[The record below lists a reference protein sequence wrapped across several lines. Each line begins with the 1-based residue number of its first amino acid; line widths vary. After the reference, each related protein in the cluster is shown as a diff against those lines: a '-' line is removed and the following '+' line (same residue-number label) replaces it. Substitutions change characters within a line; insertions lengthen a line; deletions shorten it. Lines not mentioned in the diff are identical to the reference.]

1 LPKSKAY
8 YGMCARDRQCL
19 PDWENKMSEQF
30 EPVIVG
36 FLCNWC
42 SYRAADL
49 AGTARIKYAP
59 NMRAIRVMCS
69 GRVDPQFVLKALRE
83 GADGV
88 MIAGCHPGECHYVEG
103 NIKALRRF
111 LLLKN
116 LLKQWGVEDERVQLV
131 WASASEGNILAQAV
145 DRMTEQ
151 VRALGPL
158 RWKESVWSENGH
170 KTTESIEMVPV
181 AEEV

>member
-1 LPKSKAY
+1 MDQTY
-8 YGMCARDRQCL
+8 
-19 PDWENKMSEQF
+19 

-49 AGTARIKYAP
+49 AGTARLHYAP
-59 NMRAIRVMCS
+59 NLRPIRVMCS
-69 GRVDPQFVLKALRE
+69 GRVEPDLVLKALHA

-88 MIAGCHPGECHYVEG
+88 LIAGCHPGECHYIEG
-103 NIKALRRF
+103 NLRALRRYA
-111 LLLKN
+111 LLNRMLR
-116 LLKQWGVEDERVQLV
+116 QFGVEEERVQIV
-131 WASASEGNILAQAV
+131 WASASEGPLLAQTV

-151 VRALGPL
+151 LRSLGPL
-158 RWKESVWSENGH
+158 RWRHQVILDGH
-170 KTTESIEMVPV
+170 KPHDGYRKATEELPA

>member
-1 LPKSKAY
+1 
-8 YGMCARDRQCL
+8 M
-19 PDWENKMSEQF
+19 MSDQF

-59 NMRAIRVMCS
+59 NLRPIRVMCS
-69 GRVDPQFVLKALRE
+69 GRVDPQFVLQALRS

-88 MIAGCHPGECHYVEG
+88 LIAGCHPGECHYVSG

-111 LLLKN
+111 TLLRKTLE
-116 LLKQWGVEDERVQLV
+116 QWGIEQERVQLL
-131 WASASEGNILAQAV
+131 WASASEGIVLAAAV

-151 VRALGPL
+151 IRALGPL
-158 RWKESVWSENGH
+158 RWSQKVLGDNGIAH
-170 KTTESIEMVPV
+170 LV

>member
-1 LPKSKAY
+1 
-8 YGMCARDRQCL
+8 
-19 PDWENKMSEQF
+19 MSDQF

-59 NMRAIRVMCS
+59 NLRILRVMCS
-69 GRVDPQFVLKALRE
+69 GRVDPQFVLQALLN

-88 MIAGCHPGECHYVEG
+88 LIAGCHPGECHYVNG
-103 NIKALRRF
+103 NIKTLRRF
-111 LLLKN
+111 TLLRKTLE
-116 LLKQWGVEDERVQLV
+116 QWGIEPERVQLL
-131 WASASEGNILAQAV
+131 WASASEGTVLAAAV

-151 VRALGPL
+151 IRALGPL
-158 RWKESVWSENGH
+158 RWSQKVLKGNGTAH
-170 KTTESIEMVPV
+170 PV
-181 AEEV
+181 AEEA

>member
-1 LPKSKAY
+1 
-8 YGMCARDRQCL
+8 
-19 PDWENKMSEQF
+19 MSEQF

-59 NMRAIRVMCS
+59 NMRPIRVMCS
-69 GRVDPQFVLKALRE
+69 GRVDAQFVLKALRE

-103 NIKALRRF
+103 NIKTLRRF
-111 LLLKN
+111 QLLKKM
-116 LLKQWGVEDERVQLV
+116 LIQLGIEEERVQLV
-131 WASASEGNILAQAV
+131 WASASEGTVLATAV
-145 DRMTEQ
+145 DKMTEQ

-158 RWKESVWSENGH
+158 SWKEKVLGGNGH
-170 KTTESIEMVPV
+170 GKPAAVEAAPAV
-181 AEEV
+181 EEV

>member
-1 LPKSKAY
+1 
-8 YGMCARDRQCL
+8 
-19 PDWENKMSEQF
+19 MSEQF

-49 AGTARIKYAP
+49 AGTSRTKYAP

-103 NIKALRRF
+103 NIKALRRY
-111 LLLKN
+111 LLLKRM
-116 LLKQWGVEDERVQLV
+116 LKQWGIEKERVQLI
-131 WASASEGNILAQAV
+131 WASASEGNLLAEAV
-145 DRMTEQ
+145 DRMTEE

-158 RWKESVWSENGH
+158 QWRQAVLGGNGH
-170 KTTESIEMVPV
+170 KPAEV
-181 AEEV
+181 AEVEVEVEEVY

>member
-1 LPKSKAY
+1 
-8 YGMCARDRQCL
+8 MT
-19 PDWENKMSEQF
+19 EQY

-59 NMRAIRVMCS
+59 NMRPIRVMCS

-88 MIAGCHPGECHYVEG
+88 MIAGCHPGECHYVNG
-103 NIKALRRF
+103 NIKAMRRF
-111 LLLKN
+111 YLLRKMLTQ
-116 LLKQWGVEDERVQLV
+116 LGVEEDRVQLI
-131 WASASEGNILAQAV
+131 WASASEGILLAEKV
-145 DRMTEQ
+145 DQMTEAL
-151 VRALGPL
+151 RALGPL
-158 RWKESVWSENGH
+158 SWDEKVINPSNGY
-170 KTTESIEMVPV
+170 KAAEVAPV
-181 AEEV
+181 LEEA

>member
-1 LPKSKAY
+1 
-8 YGMCARDRQCL
+8 
-19 PDWENKMSEQF
+19 MSEQF

-49 AGTARIKYAP
+49 AGTSRLQYAP
-59 NMRAIRVMCS
+59 NMRIIRVMCS
-69 GRVDPQFVLKALRE
+69 GRVDPQFVLKALRT

-88 MIAGCHPGECHYVEG
+88 LIAGCHPGECHYVEG

-111 LLLKN
+111 VLLKRM
-116 LLKQWGVEDERVQLV
+116 LRQLGVEEERVQLV
-131 WASASEGNILAQAV
+131 WASASEGILLAEAV
-145 DRMTEQ
+145 NRMTKQ

-158 RWKESVWSENGH
+158 RWQETVLSGNGFGPP
-170 KTTESIEMVPV
+170 EMAETAPLL
-181 AEEV
+181 EEV

>member
-1 LPKSKAY
+1 
-8 YGMCARDRQCL
+8 
-19 PDWENKMSEQF
+19 MSEQF

-49 AGTARIKYAP
+49 AGTSRMKYAP

-69 GRVDPQFVLKALRE
+69 GRVDPTFVIKALRE

-103 NIKALRRF
+103 NIKALRRYI
-111 LLLKN
+111 LLKRM
-116 LLKQWGVEDERVQLV
+116 LKQWGIEEERVQLV
-131 WASASEGNILAQAV
+131 WASASEGNILAEAV
-145 DRMTEQ
+145 DRMTEEL
-151 VRALGPL
+151 RALGPL
-158 RWKESVWSENGH
+158 QWRQAVLGGNGH
-170 KTTESIEMVPV
+170 HPQEAAVVEAE

>member
-1 LPKSKAY
+1 
-8 YGMCARDRQCL
+8 MT
-19 PDWENKMSEQF
+19 EQY

-49 AGTARIKYAP
+49 AGTSRLHYAP
-59 NMRAIRVMCS
+59 NLRVIRVMCS
-69 GRVDPQFVLKALRE
+69 GRVDPQFVLKALRQ

-111 LLLKN
+111 LLLKQM
-116 LLKQWGVEDERVQLV
+116 LRQLGIEKERVQLV
-131 WASASEGNILAQAV
+131 WASASEGIILADAIN
-145 DRMTEQ
+145 RMTEE

-158 RWKESVWSENGH
+158 RWQDSVIGANGH
-170 KTTESIEMVPV
+170 KEGETVQDAPVP
-181 AEEV
+181 EEV

>member
-1 LPKSKAY
+1 
-8 YGMCARDRQCL
+8 
-19 PDWENKMSEQF
+19 MSEQF

-49 AGTARIKYAP
+49 AGTARLHYAP
-59 NMRAIRVMCS
+59 NMRDIRVMCS
-69 GRVDPQFVLKALRE
+69 GRVDPQFVLKALKE

-88 MIAGCHPGECHYVEG
+88 LIAGCHPGECHYVEG

-111 LLLKN
+111 IMLKRM
-116 LLKQWGVEDERVQLV
+116 LAQLGVEEERVQLV
-131 WASASEGNILAQAV
+131 WASASEGKILAEAV
-145 DRMTEQ
+145 DEMTKQ

-158 RWKESVWSENGH
+158 RWQETVLSGNGQWVEA
-170 KTTESIEMVPV
+170 TPV
-181 AEEV
+181 LEEV

>member
-1 LPKSKAY
+1 
-8 YGMCARDRQCL
+8 
-19 PDWENKMSEQF
+19 MSEQF

-59 NMRAIRVMCS
+59 NMRPIRVMCS

-111 LLLKN
+111 FLLKN

-131 WASASEGNILAQAV
+131 WASASEGNVLAQAV
-145 DRMTEQ
+145 DRMTQ
-151 VRALGPL
+151 QIRALGPL

-170 KTTESIEMVPV
+170 GPAEIIEKAPV

>member
-1 LPKSKAY
+1 MDEPF
-8 YGMCARDRQCL
+8 Q
-19 PDWENKMSEQF
+19 
-30 EPVIVG
+30 PVIVG

-49 AGTARIKYAP
+49 AGTARIHYAP
-59 NMRAIRVMCS
+59 TMRPIRVMCTA
-69 GRVDPQFVLKALRE
+69 RIEPEFVLKALRE

-111 LLLKN
+111 KLLKLLLRQ
-116 LLKQWGVEDERVQLV
+116 LGVEDERVQLV
-131 WASASEGNILAQAV
+131 WAAASEGKQLAEAV

-151 VRALGPL
+151 IRPLGPL
-158 RWKESVWSENGH
+158 RWKQTVLAA
-170 KTTESIEMVPV
+170 
-181 AEEV
+181 AEVGG

>member
-1 LPKSKAY
+1 
-8 YGMCARDRQCL
+8 M
-19 PDWENKMSEQF
+19 NKLAAIMERNMSEQF

-49 AGTARIKYAP
+49 AGTARMHYAP

-69 GRVDPQFVLKALRE
+69 GRVDPQFVLKALVE

-88 MIAGCHPGECHYVEG
+88 MIAGCHPGECHYVDG
-103 NIKALRRF
+103 NIKTLRRF
-111 LLLKN
+111 ILLKK
-116 LLKQWGVEDERVQLV
+116 LISQLGIEDERVQLV

-151 VRALGPL
+151 VRSLGPL
-158 RWKESVWSENGH
+158 RWRETVLSANGDGH
-170 KTTESIEMVPV
+170 PVPV
-181 AEEV
+181 DVITQSEEV